1 MVNILNIICTNI
13 YINICIKKIAQKVHN
28 GYFWVV
34 KLSVFM
40 FAFFVLFQMLNNE
53 TCYFLIMLFRKLK

>member
-40 FAFFVLFQMLNNE
+40 FTFFVLFQMLNNE
-53 TCYFLIMLFRKLK
+53 TRVTS